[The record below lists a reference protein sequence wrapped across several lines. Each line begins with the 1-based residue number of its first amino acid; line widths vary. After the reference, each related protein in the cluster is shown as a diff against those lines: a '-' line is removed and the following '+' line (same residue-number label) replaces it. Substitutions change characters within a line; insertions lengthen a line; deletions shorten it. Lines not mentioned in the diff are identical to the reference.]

1 MEATMSATEAD
12 VYAKMHLLLVNGVCF
27 DDSMSGA
34 GVQGDGAGVQGEED
48 ESDGEENGLCH
59 GLRHVPPNLRRA
71 VLVALWSF
79 LLRTQKDNKALMG
92 QLFAELC
99 DDSENEAEGDPE
111 LREMVLQAL
120 DVLSVGVLVGHHE
133 EAKRGKQAGEPFRME
148 VLTGQLFPV

>member
-1 MEATMSATEAD
+1 MSATEAD

-34 GVQGDGAGVQGEED
+34 GVQGDVAGVQGEED

-79 LLRTQKDNKALMG
+79 LLRTQKDNKALM
-92 QLFAELC
+92 AHVETRMSR
-99 DDSENEAEGDPE
+99 DSHVSQEGILIMSRLISYE
-111 LREMVLQAL
+111 IRY
-120 DVLSVGVLVGHHE
+120 
-133 EAKRGKQAGEPFRME
+133 
-148 VLTGQLFPV
+148 T

>member
-1 MEATMSATEAD
+1 MSATEAD

-79 LLRTQKDNKALMG
+79 C
-92 QLFAELC
+92 FARRKTTRL
-99 DDSENEAEGDPE
+99 
-111 LREMVLQAL
+111 
-120 DVLSVGVLVGHHE
+120 
-133 EAKRGKQAGEPFRME
+133 
-148 VLTGQLFPV
+148 

>member
-1 MEATMSATEAD
+1 MSATEAD

-79 LLRTQKDNKALMG
+79 LLRTQQDTRL
-92 QLFAELC
+92 
-99 DDSENEAEGDPE
+99 
-111 LREMVLQAL
+111 
-120 DVLSVGVLVGHHE
+120 
-133 EAKRGKQAGEPFRME
+133 
-148 VLTGQLFPV
+148 